1 MHKIIRNI
9 ALTSLACIPLLFST
23 TIYAAESTIGVVLLH
38 GKLASPSK
46 NISGLASK
54 LNNRGFLVERPYMS
68 WAGTRKYDKTYD
80 DSMSEISDA
89 ITKLRSRGADKIV
102 VGGHSIGANAAIRY
116 AAINSDIDGVL
127 AIAPGHVPEIK
138 GYSKKLTKSLKKA
151 KKMVSAGKG
160 GKSSSFHD
168 VNQGKKYSINVT
180 PDIYLSFFDPNGP
193 AVMSKN
199 IRSISAPIFW
209 TLGKSD
215 MMNKRGKKYAFN
227 KAPDHAMN
235 RYVVVSGGHRDT
247 PDRASSEI
255 IEWLTELSRQ

>member
-1 MHKIIRNI
+1 MHIIIRNMV
-9 ALTSLACIPLLFST
+9 LTYLACIPLLFST

-46 NISGLASK
+46 NISGLASRLDDK
-54 LNNRGFLVERPYMS
+54 GFLVERPYMS

-89 ITKLRSRGADKIV
+89 IAKLRSRGADKIV

-116 AAINSDIDGVL
+116 AALNSNIDGVL

-160 GKSSSFHD
+160 GKSASFHD
-168 VNQGKKYSINVT
+168 VNQGKKYSIHVT

-255 IEWLTELSRQ
+255 IAWLTELSRQ